1 MKKTLLISAFS
12 IFFVLALFSADLV
25 SESNPKSGTWKAGV
39 ARVMITPEQSMWM
52 AGYAA
57 RDHQA
62 EGTLHDLWAKALAL
76 EDAGTSA
83 IQLKKVALND
93 DEMGHLSLKVTGRPS
108 VASETP
114 AIVRADG
121 EETGYFSLDG
131 AHFVETT
138 GGQPAQ
144 VRADDNAMGF
154 LSLKVAG
161 QVANSSETPVLAQGQ

>member
-1 MKKTLLISAFS
+1 MNGKHIQQNGRPVIAFLLV
-12 IFFVLALFSADLV
+12 VLSLA
-25 SESNPKSGTWKAGV
+25 
-39 ARVMITPEQSMWM
+39 M
-52 AGYAA
+52 AAIP
-57 RDHQA
+57 
-62 EGTLHDLWAKALAL
+62 ALAL

-108 VASETP
+108 VAPETP

-161 QVANSSETPVLAQGQ
+161 QVADSSETPGLAQRQ